1 MSNTLLNQ
9 KKNIGNIN
17 YDLQAQIP
25 NPNPRIALGSRNTN
39 PKKSRRKR
47 ESKRPGAK
55 RSKKIQS
62 KWSMIKNK
70 LSNIASLKKET
81 SNRKSYLNLIE
92 NRNTRQYRKMKRE
105 MLSDLK
111 IDITKK
117 YFLDFK
123 FDDVKLL
130 SRPDDSASN
139 SIVYLLRSG
148 NKQYILK
155 ITGMKAIKGK
165 LSPPDTERRIYSIMS
180 LLVEKNI
187 TPHVFTLTES
197 ANKEIKME
205 NINSDFALE
214 LNIIFRSSKIKYVYP
229 MITETSDYTKDIITL
244 YDFMKKEMI
253 MLSSKRMK
261 LIFQVLLFQLIYTLH
276 VFNLVGLKH
285 NDLHLKNIFVQ
296 INSKNMITYSQ
307 DNYCNKYVIGRNEYL
322 IPNIGIDIRIFDFD
336 RTCKLNNG
344 VLPEFGEIESTYLKE
359 LYKLHINCNNNPS
372 FDTFKVL
379 GELHKIAS
387 KKYQLKILEFIIS
400 NFFTSNGLNL
410 LINDYYYDQTTNVLY
425 RDLIYKG
432 HKYYLMDRPLPD
444 SLMDSTENICKSLGE
459 ILSKTIDLSKTEVFQ
474 EFSTNFI

>member
-47 ESKRPGAK
+47 GSKRPGAK

-62 KWSMIKNK
+62 KWSMIKNR
-70 LSNIASLKKET
+70 LSNISSLKEKS
-81 SNRKSYLNLIE
+81 SNRKAYLNLIE

-123 FDDVKLL
+123 FDHVKLL

-155 ITGMKAIKGK
+155 ITGMKSIKGK

-187 TPHVFTLTES
+187 TPHVFTLTKS

-214 LNIIFRSSKIKYVYP
+214 LNRIFRSSKIKYVYP
-229 MITETSDYTKDIITL
+229 MITETSDYTKDIMTL
-244 YDFMKKEMI
+244 YDFMKREMI

-344 VLPEFGEIESTYLKE
+344 VLPEFGEIESKYLKE

-400 NFFTSNGLNL
+400 NFFTSKGLNL
-410 LINDYYYDQTTNVLY
+410 LVNDYYYDQTTNILY

-432 HKYYLMDRPLPD
+432 HKYYLMDRPLPE
-444 SLMDSTENICKSLGE
+444 SFMDSTENICKSLGE

>member
-9 KKNIGNIN
+9 KKNMGNVN
-17 YDLQAQIP
+17 YNLQAQKP
-25 NPNPRIALGSRNTN
+25 NPMIALGSRNN
-39 PKKSRRKR
+39 VPKKSRRKR
-47 ESKRPGAK
+47 GSKRPGAK

-62 KWSMIKNK
+62 KWSMIKNR

-81 SNRKSYLNLIE
+81 SNRKAYLNLIE
-92 NRNTRQYRKMKRE
+92 NRNTRQYRKMKRK

-139 SIVYLLRSG
+139 SIVYLLKSG

-155 ITGMKAIKGK
+155 ITGMKTIKGK

-180 LLVEKNI
+180 LLVDKNI

-197 ANKEIKME
+197 ANKEIKID
-205 NINSDFALE
+205 NINKDFAVE
-214 LNIIFRSSKIKYVYP
+214 LNRLFRSSKIKYVYP
-229 MITETSDYTKDIITL
+229 MITETTDSTKDIMTL
-244 YDFMKKEMI
+244 YEFMKREMVQ
-253 MLSSKRMK
+253 LSSKKMK
-261 LIFQVLLFQLIYTLH
+261 IIFQVLLFQLIYTLH

-285 NDLHLKNIFVQ
+285 NDLHLKNVFVQ
-296 INSKNMITYSQ
+296 INRKNIITNSQ
-307 DNYCNKYVIGRNEYL
+307 DNYCNKYVVGKNEYL

-344 VLPEFGEIESTYLKE
+344 VFPEFGEIESTYLKE
-359 LYKLHINCNNNPS
+359 LYRLHINCNDNPS

-387 KKYQLKILEFIIS
+387 GKYQLKILEFILS
-400 NFFTSNGLNL
+400 NFFTSKGLNL

-432 HKYYLMDRPLPD
+432 HKYYLMDRPLPE
-444 SLMDSTENICKSLGE
+444 SLMDSTENICKTLGE
-459 ILSKTIDLSKTEVFQ
+459 ILSKTLDLSKTEVFQ